1 MEAETTTTT
10 TTPTVRM
17 ELNPSI
23 DSSEEQEDEFHGRAF
38 LTPHKEYVV
47 PLFPLHGVVL
57 FPGETLPLKTF
68 DPVYMDMIQKV
79 LQHHEEENVPSS
91 SPSSASF
98 DRLPFRTFG
107 VITFLRHSSASC
119 HKRRRRAERDE
130 TIPEG
135 AEEVTHRLASVGTT
149 AVIQSICIKQP
160 QEERHDEE
168 DAENVNVVTVGTQ
181 RFQLFRGWMER
192 NGMMRGK
199 IRVLP
204 ETEAVGCCPSGAVS
218 RLRQEGR
225 EKRRDTPMKITTVVN
240 LSSLPL
246 WVYHLYDADELA
258 RRAEKVAQAIVDW
271 KSGAPHEPHA
281 ISFWLARNLPVDDS
295 TRLKLLSCDNVCDRL
310 RLEIHIMEKFRV
322 IGCNQCGSVISNKA
336 DIMTLSQQSGPI
348 GAFVNPG
355 CPPFIS
361 SFSFPSTF
369 SLFCFLLC
377 CVFHYA
383 CFFFLTTINNPET
396 GGVVHEL
403 VALRRA
409 RGLDVDETNE
419 PILEGSWFPD
429 YKWSPV
435 HCEECG
441 QHMGWLFTLATAEN
455 NHLSNTPEEPL
466 SALQQHLPKEFW
478 GIKRGALTHRVDPV
492 QHEWEQGA
500 EQRELEAVASVAAEE
515 FLHWFESMQEE
526 AGSGE
531 AEASRPTGTGTGNAC

>member
-1 MEAETTTTT
+1 
-10 TTPTVRM
+10 
-17 ELNPSI
+17 
-23 DSSEEQEDEFHGRAF
+23 
-38 LTPHKEYVV
+38 
-47 PLFPLHGVVL
+47 
-57 FPGETLPLKTF
+57 
-68 DPVYMDMIQKV
+68 MDMIQKV

-355 CPPFIS
+355 
-361 SFSFPSTF
+361 
-369 SLFCFLLC
+369 
-377 CVFHYA
+377 
-383 CFFFLTTINNPET
+383 
-396 GGVVHEL
+396 GVVHEL